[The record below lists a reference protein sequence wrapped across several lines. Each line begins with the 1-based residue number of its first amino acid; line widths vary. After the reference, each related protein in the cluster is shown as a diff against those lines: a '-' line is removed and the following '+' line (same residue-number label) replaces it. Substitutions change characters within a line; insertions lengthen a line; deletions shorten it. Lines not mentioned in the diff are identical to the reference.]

1 MFSAVFGY
9 MEVSVRLCR
18 QGTYVFMHRRYEA
31 FSCNTLWSMC
41 EMKRSIRI
49 LSWWMLNG
57 KLFYSWS
64 CYWLWFMIRI
74 GGNKWK
80 CMHSPCIVIFWE
92 HSSVLAWRIPGT
104 GEPGELPPMG
114 SHRVGHDWSDL
125 AAAVSFLP
133 FTNFILKTVYSFS
146 RAWSSLFILF
156 QGHLLFIFPW

>member
-1 MFSAVFGY
+1 
-9 MEVSVRLCR
+9 
-18 QGTYVFMHRRYEA
+18 
-31 FSCNTLWSMC
+31 
-41 EMKRSIRI
+41 MKRSIRI

-125 AAAVSFLP
+125 AAAVFHYIYIYYVLHFLCPFICWWIFSLFLHLGYCEYTSNSFL
-133 FTNFILKTVYSFS
+133 IVLSLL
-146 RAWSSLFILF
+146 SLFFFKCLILMCRNY
-156 QGHLLFIFPW
+156 LLVYNCCYC